1 MFDIDYLFMNYI
13 IYNSLIVVVFV
24 TILVIIL
31 LLLLIRYD
39 KFTKHHNL
47 LKLLV
52 FILLTIKAD
61 NQWCYLLCIFILAL
75 HWNFIT
81 ENIFEIIERLLL
93 AYHGVN
99 YGNRSEKDKKELDE
113 ENEIEFEEI
122 NREKKTE
129 FEKENCNNK
138 QENWKKYLR
147 TGLIKLLQAETKCLD
162 ALEKQ
167 YNLNFERNKKLY
179 KDNYMICPDGIIREK
194 HKDILVEIKYI
205 NDYDLN
211 TIKNVVFERF
221 YKYINFYKINLPI
234 QKVDFYFVLYIDS
247 KLSDSEKQ
255 AIRKSF
261 EVQFCN
267 DRLYNYVLDIFD
279 NNKFKITDN

>member
-1 MFDIDYLFMNYI
+1 MVDIDYFFINYI
-13 IYNSLIVVVFV
+13 TYNHLIFVVFV

-31 LLLLIRYD
+31 LLLLIKYE
-39 KFTKHHNL
+39 KFAKYHNL

-52 FILLTIKAD
+52 FILITIKAD
-61 NQWCYLLCIFILAL
+61 NQWCYLLCIFILAF

-81 ENIFEIIERLLL
+81 ENIFEIIERLLF

-99 YGNRSEKDKKELDE
+99 YGNCSEQDKKEK
-113 ENEIEFEEI
+113 NEVDFEEI
-122 NREKKTE
+122 NKEKKIK

-147 TGLIKLLQAETKCLD
+147 TGLIKSLQVETKCLD

-179 KDNYMICPDGIIREK
+179 KDSYIICPDGIIREK
-194 HKDILVEIKYI
+194 HKDILAEIKYI
-205 NDYDLN
+205 NEYNPN
-211 TIKNVVFERF
+211 TIKNIVFEKL

-234 QKVDFYFVLYIDS
+234 KKVDFYFVLYIDS

-255 AIRKSF
+255 VIRKSF

-267 DRLYNYVLDIFD
+267 DRLYNYVLEIFD
-279 NNKFKITDN
+279 NNKFKISDN